1 LLPCVH
7 KTILKHIIW
16 VRGIDMALRPV
27 FIVGFILFA
36 ASSGQAFAQGCAGLP
51 NLTGGRIATLVAG
64 NYTCVGS
71 SPNATWNELLT
82 GSATGTVTDYKLGP
96 SSPTDPTT
104 QVGTYAV
111 SGADIGVLVYSYTG
125 GGSFSY
131 NISGTSSP
139 YNFCPVG
146 GGGTTL
152 IVNVQPGPC

>member
-1 LLPCVH
+1 
-7 KTILKHIIW
+7 
-16 VRGIDMALRPV
+16 MALRPV
-27 FIVGFILFA
+27 FIIGFILIA
-36 ASSGQAFAQGCAGLP
+36 ASSGQAFAQGCAGQP
-51 NLTGGRIATLVAG
+51 NLTGGRIANLVPG

-71 SPNATWNELLT
+71 SPNAQWNELLSGAA
-82 GSATGTVTDYKLGP
+82 GSTSGTVTDYKLGP
-96 SSPTDPTT
+96 PPSTDPTT
-104 QVGTYAV
+104 QVGTYAI

-152 IVNVQPGPC
+152 IVNVQPGHC